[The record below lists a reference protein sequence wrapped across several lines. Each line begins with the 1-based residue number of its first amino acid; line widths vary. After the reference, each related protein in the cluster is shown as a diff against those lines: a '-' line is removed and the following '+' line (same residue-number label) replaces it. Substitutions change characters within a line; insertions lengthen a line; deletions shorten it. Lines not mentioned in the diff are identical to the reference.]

1 MTTNLLTPRETEIL
15 LLVACYRYLGLIHLE
30 EFLFAGTQTSEMSR
44 KVIARRI
51 VQRLRTRGLL
61 GATTRLFGGPG
72 GGSTRLGYHLT
83 TNGSRLARSL
93 NPDLPLRHSPRGG
106 TFLMQ
111 HALMT
116 ADVALAFR
124 RAAMTHPGHELID
137 WECDWQAAQ
146 RLGSPSV
153 MPDAHVVYATADH
166 ELDAQ
171 IEIDLA
177 TEGTRFFGAKI
188 SRYLEL
194 FRSGSWQKRFPTWPV
209 VLTVTPT
216 EARAISLQRAVETV
230 FAARPDGARLMAQTE
245 FAFASLPRLVAE
257 GPVATIWRIAGKA
270 GEHGL
275 LPEAD
280 KNE

>member
-1 MTTNLLTPRETEIL
+1 MTASLLTPRETEVVQ
-15 LLVACYRYLGLIHLE
+15 LVGCYRYLGLIHLE
-30 EFLFAGTQTSEMSR
+30 EFLFAGSPTTEMSR
-44 KVIARRI
+44 KVITRRI
-51 VQRLRTRGLL
+51 VQRLRAHGLL

-83 TNGSRLARSL
+83 ANGDRLARSL

-124 RAAMTHPGHELID
+124 RAARTNPGHEVID

-146 RLGSPSV
+146 RLSSV
-153 MPDAHVVYATADH
+153 SVVPDAHVVYATADH
-166 ELDAQ
+166 ELDAL

-177 TEGTRFFGAKI
+177 TEGSRFFGAKI

-216 EARAISLQRAVETV
+216 EARAVSLQHATEAVL
-230 FAARPDGARLMAQTE
+230 AARSDRQRLIAQTE
-245 FAFASLPRLVAE
+245 FAFASLPRLVTE
-257 GPVATIWRIAGKA
+257 GPVATIWRIAGQT
-270 GEHGL
+270 GEHSL
-275 LPEAD
+275 LPGVIR
-280 KNE
+280 NE